1 MNPNKLKKELYKLK
15 NPAKAKLLQR
25 FFKTGKGEY
34 AEGDKFLGIMVP
46 QSRELVKKYW
56 QILSLK
62 EIDNL
67 VKSPW
72 HEERLIGLLVLVKQ
86 FEAQTKYSD
95 NLPAGKAGSDK
106 VRRFGSETQVYDFYL
121 SRTKYINNWDLVD
134 LTAPKIV
141 GAYLRNKNKSILI
154 KLAKSNS
161 LWERRIAILAT
172 FDFIYFGKP
181 EWTLKLSNLLLR
193 DKHDLIHKAVG
204 WMLREVGKRC
214 NEKYLTAFLDNHAK
228 QMPRT
233 MLRYS
238 IERLPTNKKTYYLNL
253 K

>member
-1 MNPNKLKKELYKLK
+1 MNANKLKTELYKLK

-25 FFKTGKGEY
+25 FFKTKKGEY

-46 QSRELVKKYW
+46 QSRSLVKKYW
-56 QILSLK
+56 QSLNLK
-62 EIDNL
+62 EVDKL
-67 VKSPW
+67 VKSPI
-72 HEERLIGLLVLVKQ
+72 HEERLTGLLILVKQ
-86 FEAQTKYSD
+86 FEFVNKNSHHSD
-95 NLPAGKAGSDK
+95 LI
-106 VRRFGSETQVYDFYL
+106 RRFGSAQKIYKYYL

-134 LTAPKIV
+134 LTAPKIF

-154 KLAKSNS
+154 KLAKSNN

-172 FDFIYFGKP
+172 FDFIYHKDP
-181 EWTLKLSNLLLR
+181 AWALKISKLLLQ

-204 WMLREVGKRC
+204 WMLREIGKRC
-214 NEKYLTAFLDNHAK
+214 DEKLLTDFLDTHAK

>member
-1 MNPNKLKKELYKLK
+1 MTLQSLKQDVSKLK

-25 FFKTGKGEY
+25 FFKTGEGEY

-46 QSRELVKKYW
+46 HSRELVKKYW

-62 EIDNL
+62 EVDKL

-72 HEERLIGLLVLVKQ
+72 HEERLIGLLVLVKR

-95 NLPAGKAGSDK
+95 NSDK

-121 SRTKYINNWDLVD
+121 SHTKYINNWDLVD

-154 KLAKSNS
+154 KLAKSKS
-161 LWERRIAILAT
+161 LWERRIAVLAT
-172 FDFIYFGKP
+172 FDFTYYKKP
-181 EWTLKLSNLLLR
+181 EWTLKISKLLLS

-214 NEKYLTAFLDNHAK
+214 NEKLLTDFLNKHAK

-238 IERLPTNKKTYYLNL
+238 IELLPTNKKAYYLNL